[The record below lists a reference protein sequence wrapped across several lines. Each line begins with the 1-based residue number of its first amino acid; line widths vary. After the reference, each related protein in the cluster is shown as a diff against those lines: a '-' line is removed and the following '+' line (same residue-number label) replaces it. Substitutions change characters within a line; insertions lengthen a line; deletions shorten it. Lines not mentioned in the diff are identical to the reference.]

1 MGTEHRFFEKF
12 MSFDFFFNLPDQHS
26 SPPPFELLSTPSY
39 LGSFCRGNPVVKTSG
54 DRFRDTAAL
63 TVRADGKDIPPF
75 LIKGQV
81 GNASKAS
88 GRRPKPGHK
97 AVGGMNV
104 ALMKKYAKHIAHYPS
119 EPCLLLLDRA
129 SSHTSKRTVA
139 ELEDYLT
146 PDGQQMFKVMFI
158 PPKAAFLVSPLDNGV
173 IAAFKQHFYR
183 FDRSTFEL
191 KKSAAK
197 LGWDAVSNDVIANIC
212 RNCGLDPSVPLS
224 TIRENFEK
232 NVHSILPEKL
242 KPFLELYDRWKAGA
256 IVIEGADLGRGVKY
270 SRPVQLDDGT
280 LDGIKWIEWSA

>member
-119 EPCLLLLDRA
+119 EPCLLLLDRT

-146 PDGQQMFKVMFI
+146 PDGQQIFKVMFI
-158 PPKAAFLVSPLDNGV
+158 PPKAAFLVCL
-173 IAAFKQHFYR
+173 
-183 FDRSTFEL
+183 RSIME
-191 KKSAAK
+191 
-197 LGWDAVSNDVIANIC
+197 
-212 RNCGLDPSVPLS
+212 
-224 TIRENFEK
+224 
-232 NVHSILPEKL
+232 
-242 KPFLELYDRWKAGA
+242 
-256 IVIEGADLGRGVKY
+256 
-270 SRPVQLDDGT
+270 
-280 LDGIKWIEWSA
+280 

>member
-1 MGTEHRFFEKF
+1 MF
-12 MSFDFFFNLPDQHS
+12 FDFLFNSPYQHPCS
-26 SPPPFELLSTPSY
+26 STVQLFPAPSY
-39 LGSFCRGNPVVKTSG
+39 LCSLSRGNPLVKTSG

-75 LIKGQV
+75 FIKGQV

-88 GRRPKPGHK
+88 GRRPQPGQK

-129 SSHTSKRTVA
+129 SSHTSKKTIA

-146 PDGQQMFKVMFI
+146 PDGQQMFKVLFI

-173 IAAFKQHFYR
+173 IAAFKQHFYSY
-183 FDRSTFEL
+183 DRSTFEL

-197 LGWDAVSNDVIANIC
+197 LAWDEVSNDAIKNIC
-212 RNCGLDPSVPLS
+212 SECGLDPDVPLL
-224 TIRENFEK
+224 TIREKFEK
-232 NVHSILPEKL
+232 NVHGFLPEKL
-242 KPFLELYDRWKAGA
+242 KPYEKLYDQWIAGA
-256 IVIEGADLGRGVKY
+256 IVIVGADLGRGVEY
-270 SRPVQLDDGT
+270 ARPVQLDDGT
-280 LDGIKWIEWSA
+280 LDGIKWIEWNG